1 MSFFGRFKCKVNGHW
16 KSVGSD
22 MYQSL
27 KETYRLDD
35 GLHLKYCT
43 RCHKVSLCVRETR
56 ERLWNPVLGAHTYN
70 PLAVDEDD
78 EVWVCVWEMS

>member
-35 GLHLKYCT
+35 ELHLKYCT

-56 ERLWNPVLGAHTYN
+56 ERLWNPALGRTRTTRSLSTRTMRCGY
-70 PLAVDEDD
+70 V
-78 EVWVCVWEMS
+78 SGR